1 MPVTATCSCFWRT
14 IRIQSSGRNLWG
26 VENFEEI
33 TIRHSKFAAQRF
45 AHEAAP
51 ALTSFANSSTAPF
64 IAGIKAARERIVAR
78 SDEDRESFL
87 RKRGFSKSETAKI
100 IETVLS
106 EEHRK
111 PESIFDFVQGIT
123 ALARTKTHQDT
134 RLELEGKA
142 RKLLERA
149 A

>member
-1 MPVTATCSCFWRT
+1 MN
-14 IRIQSSGRNLWG
+14 RNLWG

-51 ALTSFANSSTAPF
+51 ALTSFANSSPAPF

-78 SDEDRESFL
+78 NDEDRESFL

-106 EEHRK
+106 EEGRK

-123 ALARTKTHQDT
+123 ALARSKTHQDT